1 MANSY
6 SIPSLAEIGKAVA
19 AIPLALHGT
28 HPVTDALFQQTIPLG
43 VRKIN
48 LNRTVRDDYT
58 RFIADNSGTLE
69 LTALKMQA
77 VEIYARSIER
87 MMDVMGST
95 GRY

>member
-6 SIPSLAEIGKAVA
+6 SFTSLAGIGKAVSA
-19 AIPLALHGT
+19 TPLVLHGT
-28 HPVTDALFQQTIPLG
+28 YPVTDALFQQTIPLG

-77 VEIYARSIER
+77 VEIFARSIER